1 MQGFTFPAAWPGPGD
16 PAAAERLLERFA
28 ALGAGPKRL
37 TSRPVPRAML
47 TALGGGS
54 AYLSDL
60 ALREPDI
67 VLGFTRDGPE
77 PAVAAALA
85 AVRAATPATPRPDL
99 ARTLRV
105 AKRRLALAV
114 ALADIG
120 GVWPLGRVTG
130 ALSALA
136 EAALG
141 ACVDHL
147 LYHATELHL
156 PRRASP
162 AVRSGFTALGMGKL
176 GAGEL
181 NYSSDIDL
189 ILLQDPEAGTYRGE
203 APAQFWARMA
213 RDIVSLMEA
222 RDADGYVFRV
232 DLRLRPDPA
241 ATPPVIALP
250 AALAYYESMG
260 QNWERAAMLKARPVA
275 GDIALGQHF
284 LEAIRPFVWRR
295 HLDFAAIADIE
306 AMKRRIDAHKG
317 TALADSADP
326 VERLLG
332 HDVKLGEG
340 GIREI
345 EFLAQTQQLVWGG
358 RAPELRT
365 PRTLEAL
372 PALAAAG
379 HVRADAATFLAR
391 AYQRLR
397 AVEHRLQMVADHQTH
412 TLPRTRDE
420 FAAFATFM
428 GAPGMGAPGIGNAGM
443 GNAGAAAFAHDLATL
458 LDGVRARFAEVFGHA
473 SDEAPPLDFTGPEP
487 PPRTM
492 AALRSMGFASP
503 EAAAELAGGW
513 LAGRPRSLRSERS
526 RGLMARLLPALL
538 EALAEQRS
546 PDAVLQRFDAFLA
559 RLPAGVQLLSLFE
572 RKPALMRRIAG
583 VLGASPALAEHLAQ
597 HPAALDGLLA
607 PEPPR
612 AVFARMR
619 ARLGDAPDLESA
631 IEVVRETVRAQ
642 DFFTAVATIEG
653 RMDADAAGEARS
665 ATADAALRALLPGVL
680 ADFATR
686 HGRVRGG
693 GMAVVLLG
701 KAGGLEMM
709 AGSDLDLMF
718 IYDHPP
724 TSSHSTARANAR
736 ELPAS
741 QWFIRAVHAF
751 VAAVTAP
758 DAAGPMYAVDMRLRP
773 SGNKGPVAVPAAG
786 FARYHATEAWTWERM
801 ALTRARVVAG
811 PAKLRARVTAMI
823 GDALRVPD
831 ASRVRADAAAMRARL
846 ARELPPAGRWDAK
859 HRLGGQMEVEFIA
872 QALSLIHPG
881 AAHPTTRVALA
892 QLRAAGALDA
902 AEAAA
907 LIHADHTWR
916 TLMGML
922 RLAPPDRDTLPAPA
936 LAALGASEAGEL
948 AARLDTM
955 AAGVRRIFETRIGPV
970 G

>member
-1 MQGFTFPAAWPGPGD
+1 MPGFILPAAWPSPAD
-16 PAAAERLLERFA
+16 PDASERLLERFA
-28 ALGAGPKRL
+28 FLGGAERRL
-37 TSRPVPRAML
+37 LARPAARAML
-47 TALGGGS
+47 AAIGGGS
-54 AYLSDL
+54 PYLADL
-60 ALREPDI
+60 ALREPGV
-67 VLGFTRDGPE
+67 VLGFARLGPE

-85 AVRAATPATPRPDL
+85 AVRAAAPSTPRVDL
-99 ARTLRV
+99 ASALRL

-120 GVWPLGRVTG
+120 GVWPLARITA
-130 ALSALA
+130 ALSELA
-136 EAALG
+136 EAALS
-141 ACVDHL
+141 ASVDHL
-147 LYHATELHL
+147 LYHAADLRL

-162 AVRSGFTALGMGKL
+162 SVRCGFTVLGMGKL

-189 ILLQDPEAGTYRGE
+189 ILLQDPDAGTYRGE

-213 RDIVSLMEA
+213 RDIASLMEA

-241 ATPPVIALP
+241 ATPPVVALP

-275 GDIALGQHF
+275 GDLALGQQF
-284 LEAIRPFVWRR
+284 LDAIRPFVWRR

-317 TALADSADP
+317 TALAASADP

-365 PRTLEAL
+365 PCTLEAL

-379 HVRADAATFLAR
+379 HVGQDAASFLAR

-397 AVEHRLQMVADHQTH
+397 AVEHRLQMVTDHQTH
-412 TLPRTRDE
+412 SLPRTRGE
-420 FAAFATFM
+420 FEAFAAFM
-428 GAPGMGAPGIGNAGM
+428 GAPGAE
-443 GNAGAAAFAHDLATL
+443 AFARDLATL
-458 LDGVRARFAEVFGHA
+458 LDEVRARFADVFGHA
-473 SDEAPPLDFTGPEP
+473 TDEAPPLDFTGPEP
-487 PPRTM
+487 PPSTM
-492 AALRSMGFASP
+492 AALRSMGFAEP
-503 EAAAELAGGW
+503 AAAAELATGW

-526 RGLMARLLPALL
+526 RGLMARLLPSLL

-572 RKPALMRRIAG
+572 RNPALMRRIAG
-583 VLGASPALAEHLAQ
+583 VLGASPALAEHLAR

-619 ARLGDAPDLESA
+619 ARLGDAVDLESA

-642 DFFTAVATIEG
+642 DFFTAVATLEG
-653 RMDADAAGEARS
+653 RMDADAAGGARS
-665 ATADAALRALLPGVL
+665 ATADAALRALLPRVL
-680 ADFATR
+680 ADFAVR

-718 IYDHPP
+718 IYDHPAS
-724 TSSHSTARANAR
+724 SSHSTARGGVR

-741 QWFIRAVHAF
+741 QWFIRAVHSF

-811 PAKLRARVTAMI
+811 PAELRARVTEMSAE
-823 GDALRVPD
+823 ALRVPD
-831 ASRVRADAAAMRARL
+831 ASHVREDAAAMRARL
-846 ARELPPAGRWDAK
+846 ARELPPAGPWDAK

-892 QLRAAGALDA
+892 QLRDAGALDA
-902 AEAAA
+902 AEAAT

-916 TLMGML
+916 TLMGTL
-922 RLAPPDRDTLPAPA
+922 RLAPPDRDALPAPV
-936 LAALGASEAGEL
+936 LAALGATDASEL
-948 AARLDTM
+948 APRLDTM
-955 AAGVRRIFETRIGPV
+955 AAEVRRIFETRIGPV
-970 G
+970 R

>member
-1 MQGFTFPAAWPGPGD
+1 MHGFSLPAAWPRPAD
-16 PAAAERLLERFA
+16 PAAADRLLERFA
-28 ALGAGPKRL
+28 ALGAGPGRL
-37 TSRPVPRAML
+37 VLKPAPRAML
-47 TALGGGS
+47 AALGGGS
-54 AYLSDL
+54 PYLADL

-67 VLGFTRDGPE
+67 VLGFARQGPE

-85 AVRAATPATPRPDL
+85 SVRAATPAMPRADL
-99 ARTLRV
+99 ARRLRL
-105 AKRRLALAV
+105 AKRRLALAA

-120 GVWPLGRVTG
+120 GIWPLARVTA
-130 ALSALA
+130 ALSQLA
-136 EAALG
+136 EVALG

-147 LYHATELHL
+147 LHHAAELYL
-156 PRRASP
+156 PRRSSP
-162 AVRSGFTALGMGKL
+162 STRCGFTVLGMGKL

-189 ILLQDPEAGTYRGE
+189 ILLQDPEAGTYRGD

-213 RDIVSLMEA
+213 RDIVSLLEA
-222 RDADGYVFRV
+222 RDAEGYVFRV

-241 ATPPVIALP
+241 ATPPVVALP

-275 GDIALGQHF
+275 GDLALGQHF
-284 LEAIRPFVWRR
+284 LDAIRPFVWRR

-306 AMKRRIDAHKG
+306 AMKRRIDVHKG
-317 TALADSADP
+317 TTLADSADP

-379 HVRADAATFLAR
+379 HVGEDAAAFLAR

-397 AVEHRLQMVADHQTH
+397 VVEHRLQMVADHQTH
-412 TLPRTRDE
+412 SLPRSRDE

-428 GAPGMGAPGIGNAGM
+428 GAPSAS
-443 GNAGAAAFAHDLATL
+443 AFAHDLATL
-458 LDGVRARFAEVFGHA
+458 LDGVRSRFTDVFGHA
-473 SDEAPPLDFTGPEP
+473 SDEAPSLDFTGPEP
-487 PPRTM
+487 PPRTIGM
-492 AALRSMGFASP
+492 LRSMGFAAP
-503 EAAAELAGGW
+503 EAAAELATGW
-513 LAGRPRSLRSERS
+513 LAGRPRALRSERS
-526 RGLMARLLPALL
+526 RGLMARLLPSLL

-572 RKPALMRRIAG
+572 RNPALMRRIAG
-583 VLGASPALAEHLAQ
+583 VLGASPALAEHLAR

-612 AVFARMR
+612 ALFARMR
-619 ARLGDAPDLESA
+619 ARLGDAPDLESS

-653 RMDADAAGEARS
+653 RLDADAAGEARS
-665 ATADAALRALLPGVL
+665 TTADAALRALLPVVL
-680 ADFATR
+680 ADFAAR

-724 TSSHSTARANAR
+724 ASSHSTARGGAR

-811 PAKLRARVTAMI
+811 PARLRARVNAMI
-823 GDALRVPD
+823 GEALRVPD

-846 ARELPPAGRWDAK
+846 ARELPPAGPWDAK

-892 QLRAAGALDA
+892 QLRDAGALDA

-922 RLAPPDRDTLPAPA
+922 RLAPPDRDTLPAPV
-936 LAALGASEAGEL
+936 LAALGAGDAGEL
-948 AARLDTM
+948 AARLDAM
-955 AAGVRRIFETRIGPV
+955 AADVRRIFETRIGPV